1 MQGTENTETSMN
13 AADIKHLLAEAGAF
27 RSAIAAAGEVD
38 SASVDSYRSW
48 IASGKHGEMAYL
60 EKYDDLRSDPRLLL
74 DGARSVISCAFSY
87 GGSFGSAGSTES
99 TGSAGSADDY
109 CGGLQWAEY
118 ALGDDY
124 HDVVRKRLSAVAETI
139 KAETGAE
146 CRVCVDTA
154 PLRERYWAVRS
165 GLGFIGLNNQLII
178 PDGGSRFFLGEI
190 LTTLELEPDSPEG
203 PSSCMG
209 CGRCIA
215 ACPGKALSIADD
227 GKAELD
233 ARKCLSYLTIE
244 YRGELP
250 PDTRLGSHVYGC
262 DECQRVCPHNR
273 QSPRTEIMEFQAR
286 REITDLSAE
295 RIAEMSQEA
304 FSSTFRRSAIKRTKL
319 AGLQRNALKII
330 QERASSQ
337 SPEDGGR
344 EE

>member
-1 MQGTENTETSMN
+1 MQGTENTETSMK
-13 AADIKHLLAEAGAF
+13 AADIKRLLAEAGAF

-87 GGSFGSAGSTES
+87 GGSFESTESAGSS
-99 TGSAGSADDY
+99 GSADDY

-154 PLRERYWAVRS
+154 PLRERYWAVKS

-190 LTTLELEPDSPEG
+190 LTTLELEPDSHEG
-203 PSSCMG
+203 PMSCIG
-209 CGRCIA
+209 CGRCIE

-227 GKAELD
+227 GKTEFD

-273 QSPRTEIMEFQAR
+273 QSPRTEIIEFQAR

-295 RIAEMSQEA
+295 RIAEMSQEE

-337 SPEDGGR
+337 SPEDGGL